1 MMFRAQSFQIPIALR
16 PPIAFRTLMVAGLVV
31 LALGACGRRG
41 PLEPPPTADA
51 DKNKPTST
59 INESVP
65 NEDAFATN
73 QLGRPARTNRAITI
87 PKRDFILDPLL

>member
-1 MMFRAQSFQIPIALR
+1 MMLRAKPLRVLIA
-16 PPIAFRTLMVAGLVV
+16 AGLAA

-41 PLEPPPTADA
+41 PLEAPPVADA
-51 DKNKPTST
+51 DKAKPTST

-65 NEDAFATN
+65 SEDAFATN